1 MPTTPQKFADKYRLA
16 VEQAAKDKPSG
27 GLNGFEQEWNL
38 LDEQLRPLLTVGAGP
53 SQQSFVDYLRAE
65 CISPWLG
72 QFSQLEVFHWM
83 VEWATRPYYAPR
95 GAIYEARLMEAA
107 LINSL
112 HHAGVNFGERL
123 HYWHGNLLFLTD
135 IGHDSIP
142 GNWAIAKR
150 RYLEKCVDLY
160 GDTLATAGIH
170 TNLSLPD
177 PLFAW
182 DFMHLPASE
191 RGDRHLDDFKSE
203 FYIMASR
210 LLRAFASLFVAT
222 AASTPLQAQ
231 VRDGRAVVVLTE
243 HDSIR
248 NLTFPN
254 PPAIDLP
261 DLYRSYNDYLQ
272 ISYDLVRRGVRFGN
286 NNWTPIRARS
296 FADPV
301 ERIIS
306 TTSDELTALYT
317 RGLFAVGQATPPEE
331 MAQQIE
337 KQNLMARINL
347 PMGRVEVRVDD
358 GGHSLD
364 IDIANLTL
372 KHLLLLRI
380 YSDPQFARAFR
391 YDREDISRARINENL
406 AAKFG
411 LRAEIENPLTG
422 KPVAMRDFLK
432 WTLNEVRQLAE
443 ALNLWDDLT
452 PLVEMS
458 AGGRNTAEKI
468 RARLQTELTNRDE
481 VSLDVLKDL
490 HFEREAQVKGDV
502 ERIASEYGALGD
514 ESAKINEF
522 LQRARDAARE
532 DSGQRPLS
540 NDARLLDV
548 GLRPAPAP
556 IQFRTRTQAV
566 VELSYPDKTS
576 EILDLAQQLIRIP
589 GVTASPNE
597 RLDEVH
603 RTGALVYDYLNGAG
617 LDVKYFDGKYPAV
630 YAAFPI
636 TNPQL
641 PISNYQS
648 PILLTGHFDVVEP
661 EPDDSQFTPR
671 VEGDYLYGR
680 GAADMKT
687 VVATYMVWMKDMMKS
702 RGVPSGMSKESES
715 NLAGRSYGFP
725 NISLLLIGNEEN
737 GEAEAWGTP
746 HVLKTLG
753 RGDPSGMSN
762 GSESNAAG
770 RPYIPALFI
779 AGERT
784 GEKGDELFGEV
795 CVENRGVMRFDVI
808 ARGAKGHS
816 GIAGTGDLSEK
827 LINARSALN
836 EIFARHLTLKA
847 ADGWQSQAKFPFIN
861 VGTTGVYN
869 VTAAE
874 GILGVEIR
882 PIPQDDTS
890 TLRKEVEAY
899 CAENGLEAK
908 FSVMEN
914 GVACDPNNPALKALL
929 EAVKQASGGE
939 EARIGR
945 KLPGTSARFAPGGQ
959 AVVWGQSG
967 IGPHSKDE
975 RHFIPSIEP
984 YYKSLNELAKLWK

>member
-1 MPTTPQKFADKYRLA
+1 MPYNPSQFADKYLLA
-16 VEQAAKDKPSG
+16 VEQAIKEKPSG

-38 LDEQLRPLLTVGAGP
+38 LDEDLRPLLTVGAGP

-65 CISPWLG
+65 CIPGWQT

-83 VEWATRPYYAPR
+83 IEWATRPYYTPR

-107 LINSL
+107 LINAL

-142 GNWAIAKR
+142 GNWPIAKR

-160 GDTLATAGIH
+160 SDTLATTGIH
-170 TNLSLPD
+170 TNMSLPD

-182 DFMHLPASE
+182 DFMHLPSNE
-191 RGDRHLDDFKSE
+191 RGDQHLDEFKSE
-203 FYIMASR
+203 FYITATR

-222 AASTPLQAQ
+222 SASTPMQAQ
-231 VRDGRAVVVLTE
+231 VRGGRAVVALTE
-243 HDSIR
+243 FDSIR

-296 FADPV
+296 FAEPV

-306 TTSDELTALYT
+306 TTSDQLASLYA
-317 RGLFAVGQATPPEE
+317 RGLFAVGEATPPEE
-331 MAQQIE
+331 MALQIE

-347 PMGRVEVRVDD
+347 PMGRVEVRTDE

-364 IDIANLTL
+364 LDIANLTL

-380 YSDPQFARAFR
+380 YSDPKFARSFR
-391 YDREDISRARINENL
+391 YDREDIARARANENL
-406 AAKFG
+406 AAKHG

-422 KPVAMRDFLK
+422 KPTSVRAFLK
-432 WTLNEVRQLAE
+432 WTLGEVKPLAE
-443 ALNLWDDLT
+443 ALNLWSDLN

-458 AGGRNTAEKI
+458 EGGRNTAERI
-468 RARLQTELTNRDE
+468 RARLNMELGNNDE
-481 VSLDVLKDL
+481 VPLTVLKEL
-490 HFEREAQVKGDV
+490 FYEREAQVKADV
-502 ERIASEYGALGD
+502 ERIAADYGSLGAD
-514 ESAKINEF
+514 AAKIGEF
-522 LQRARDAARE
+522 LQRSRDAAR
-532 DSGQRPLS
+532 
-540 NDARLLDV
+540 V
-548 GLRPAPAP
+548 GDGLASSQKPP
-556 IQFRTRTQAV
+556 IQFRPRTQAV
-566 VELSYPDKTS
+566 VEISYPDKTS

-589 GVTASPNE
+589 SVTACPNE

-603 RTGALVYDYLNGAG
+603 RAGSLIDDYLRSAG

-630 YAAFPI
+630 YATFPQSPKSQS
-636 TNPQL
+636 TN
-641 PISNYQS
+641 

-671 VEGDYLYGR
+671 IEGDYLFGR

-687 VVATYMVWMKDMMKS
+687 VVATYLVWMKDMMVAR
-702 RGVPSGMSKESES
+702 RGDPV
-715 NLAGRSYGFP
+715 GRPYP
-725 NISLLLIGNEEN
+725 YIALLLVGNEEN

-746 HVLKTLG
+746 HVLKALAQT
-753 RGDPSGMSN
+753 
-762 GSESNAAG
+762 SEVSKTSEVY
-770 RPYIPALFI
+770 RPALFI

-784 GEKGDELFGEV
+784 GEKGNELLGEV

-816 GIAGTGDLSEK
+816 GVAGTGDLSEK
-827 LINARSALN
+827 LIAARAALN
-836 EIFARHLTLKA
+836 EMFAKHLTLKA

-861 VGTTGVYN
+861 VGTPGVYN
-869 VTAAE
+869 VTAGE

-882 PIPQDDTS
+882 PIPQDDVEG
-890 TLRKEVEAY
+890 LRSKVEAY

-914 GVACDPNNPALKALL
+914 GVACDVNNPALKALL
-929 EAVKQASGGE
+929 EAVKQVGGGV
-939 EARIGR
+939 EARVGK

-959 AVVWGQSG
+959 AIVWGQSG
-967 IGPHSKDE
+967 LGPHAKDE
-975 RHFIPSIEP
+975 RHFIPSILP
-984 YYKSLNELAKLWK
+984 YYNALNELTKLWK